1 MQATFEIDEQRAR
14 QLLSFEP
21 GYKKNP
27 YTVDTD
33 ELLQD
38 FTAAFLSR
46 NGMVL
51 VSSKKS
57 AEAASVK
64 EEPVQA
70 PAAPTAPEPVPHVSE
85 PPAPKAEPAP
95 KSEPAPE
102 VSVSNTEDRIIL
114 GLCRFE
120 KDNRLKVNIGAFDMR
135 MTVSYPGGTFE
146 ATLIQEEYD
155 HYYDEK
161 KKGRFSFTPGAGIVA
176 AATALYSTVEAVEK
190 RTNDPGIR
198 AEADKLRH
206 AAAEA
211 EI

>member
-21 GYKKNP
+21 GYRKDP

-51 VSSKKS
+51 ISPKKS
-57 AEAASVK
+57 AEPAPAK
-64 EEPVQA
+64 EAPVQA
-70 PAAPTAPEPVPHVSE
+70 PAM
-85 PPAPKAEPAP
+85 PAAAEPAP
-95 KSEPAPE
+95 HKSEALASELKEKPAPG
-102 VSVSNTEDRIIL
+102 VSASSDEERIML

-120 KDNRLKVNIGAFDMR
+120 KDRRLKVNIGAFDMI
-135 MTVSYPGGTFE
+135 MTVSYPGGVFE
-146 ATLIQEEYD
+146 AVLTQDEYD
-155 HYYDEK
+155 LYYNEK
-161 KKGRFSFTPGAGIVA
+161 KKGRFSTEPGAGIVA
-176 AATALYSTVEAVEK
+176 AATALYDTIEAVET
-190 RTNDPGIR
+190 RTNDPKIC

-211 EI
+211 DI